1 MDRARTAFVPPPMN
15 LGQLLADASRQAPA
29 LFHVN
34 SLPSEATRRLFEVTG
49 VAQDH
54 RLVEQGNLFVA
65 RRGAKF
71 DAHTHLAT
79 AVAAGAVA
87 LVGERPQAEV
97 GALGAPYVRV
107 TDARRA
113 LPYLAAAFYRH
124 PSESMRVVG
133 VTGTD
138 GKTTTSYLTHW
149 LLGGAHLA
157 ALSSTAGSYLGE
169 HELPPSEGHF
179 TTPEATEVQALLA
192 RFVAGG
198 ASHAVLESSSHGF
211 ALHRLDAVK
220 YAVGVFTN
228 LASEHMDFHL
238 TKEAYAEAKATLMR
252 RAPLAIINRDDPAF
266 GYFAGAAAGAV
277 ITYGEHA
284 EADVRLV
291 RVEPVAGAL
300 DIELS
305 VHGQSVHTHL
315 PMVGLYNA
323 HNAAAA
329 VAVAEHEGVPL
340 PRIVERLAAFPGV
353 PGRMQLVAAQPTVIV
368 DFAHTAPALAKAL
381 AAVRRQQARL
391 IVVVGSAGERDATK
405 RAPLG
410 RAAVEGADFA
420 IFTEEDSRS
429 EDVSS
434 ILAEMAAG
442 AAQAGAVE
450 GADFRI
456 EPDRTEAIRQA
467 VALAGSSDVVLLAGK
482 GHERTLERANET
494 IQWDEA
500 DVARRAVAWSGGTQ

>member
-1 MDRARTAFVPPPMN
+1 
-15 LGQLLADASRQAPA
+15 
-29 LFHVN
+29 
-34 SLPSEATRRLFEVTG
+34 
-49 VAQDH
+49 
-54 RLVEQGNLFVA
+54 
-65 RRGAKF
+65 
-71 DAHTHLAT
+71 
-79 AVAAGAVA
+79 
-87 LVGERPQAEV
+87 
-97 GALGAPYVRV
+97 
-107 TDARRA
+107 
-113 LPYLAAAFYRH
+113 
-124 PSESMRVVG
+124 
-133 VTGTD
+133 
-138 GKTTTSYLTHW
+138 
-149 LLGGAHLA
+149 
-157 ALSSTAGSYLGE
+157 
-169 HELPPSEGHF
+169 
-179 TTPEATEVQALLA
+179 
-192 RFVAGG
+192 
-198 ASHAVLESSSHGF
+198 
-211 ALHRLDAVK
+211 
-220 YAVGVFTN
+220 
-228 LASEHMDFHL
+228 
-238 TKEAYAEAKATLMR
+238 
-252 RAPLAIINRDDPAF
+252 
-266 GYFAGAAAGAV
+266 
-277 ITYGEHA
+277 
-284 EADVRLV
+284 
-291 RVEPVAGAL
+291 
-300 DIELS
+300 
-305 VHGQSVHTHL
+305 
-315 PMVGLYNA
+315 MVGLYNA